1 MGPRVR
7 VVTRIGSTSSPL
19 QSYVML
25 SLFGHALFV
34 AAMVILPSFRA
45 KPAIPPD
52 AFMVELVAPAPAP
65 ARTQTQ
71 ATTPPPVTPPKQQ
84 VRPKPKENVSATTVK
99 PETPKPL
106 PEKIEPSPAA
116 TTPPRTVPT
125 QQPYPGDSGTP
136 IEDDPGVDVDVA
148 LEGDFQFAWY
158 QASLKAAVYS
168 QWRKPILEGIE
179 DPREVRVTFEILR
192 DGRIQNLRVEQSSG
206 VRTLDRSALRAV
218 SDAAPLPSLPR
229 TWDAS
234 FLSAGFTFRL
244 YPE

>member
-34 AAMVILPSFRA
+34 AAMVILPSFRS

-65 ARTQTQ
+65 ARTQV
-71 ATTPPPVTPPKQQ
+71 TTPPVTTPKPQP
-84 VRPKPKENVSATTVK
+84 RPKPKENVSATTVK

-116 TTPPRTVPT
+116 TTPPRPIPT
-125 QQPYPGDSGTP
+125 QQPFPGDSGEPTP
-136 IEDDPGVDVDVA
+136 DDSGGDVDVA
-148 LEGDFQFAWY
+148 LEGDFQFAGY

-179 DPREVRVTFEILR
+179 EPREVRVTFEILR
-192 DGRIQNLRVEQSSG
+192 DGSVQNLRIEQSSG

-229 TWDAS
+229 TWTES
-234 FLSAGFTFRL
+234 YLSAGFTFRL
-244 YPE
+244 YPD

>member
-7 VVTRIGSTSSPL
+7 VVARVGSTSSPL

-25 SLFGHALFV
+25 SLFGHAAFV
-34 AAMVILPSFRA
+34 AAMVILPSFRS

-52 AFMVELVAPAPAP
+52 AFMVELVAPAPVRAQP
-65 ARTQTQ
+65 QTQ
-71 ATTPPPVTPPKQQ
+71 VTQPPVTPPPKQP
-84 VRPKPKENVSATTVK
+84 RPEPTDNVSATTVK

-116 TTPPRTVPT
+116 TTPPRPVPT
-125 QQPYPGDSGTP
+125 QQPLPGDAGAPTD
-136 IEDDPGVDVDVA
+136 EDTGGNIDVA
-148 LEGDFQFAWY
+148 LEGNFQFAWY

-168 QWRKPILEGIE
+168 QWRKPILEGIVE
-179 DPREVRVTFEILR
+179 AREVRVTFEILR
-192 DGRIQNLRVEQSSG
+192 DGSIQNLRVEQSSG
-206 VRTLDRSALRAV
+206 LRTLDRSALRAV

-229 TWDAS
+229 NWAES
-234 FLSAGFTFRL
+234 YLSAGFTFRL